1 MCRSS
6 LPNPVPTGTV
16 LAQGKRGRTFV
27 GRLEGKIAF
36 LTAAGAG
43 IGGATAL
50 AFARE
55 GARVIATDRD
65 ETAITLIGAEL
76 ERIDPEAGHETYVLD
91 VTDHQALKAAAA
103 KHPDVNVLYNG
114 AGWVHQGT
122 LETTTLSDWQR
133 SFDINVTPMF
143 VLTQAFLPAFVAQ
156 GGASI
161 INVASVASSL
171 KGVPNRVSYMSTK
184 AAVIGFTKSI
194 AFDFMSKGIRANAIC
209 PGSVDSPSLH
219 ERANALGDHD
229 AVWKTFIARQPMG
242 RMAMPEEIAHLAV
255 YLASDESA
263 YATGANFIADG
274 GITL

>member
-1 MCRSS
+1 
-6 LPNPVPTGTV
+6 L
-16 LAQGKRGRTFV
+16 
-27 GRLEGKIAF
+27 GRLDGKIAF
-36 LTAAGAG
+36 MTAAAAG
-43 IGGATAL
+43 IGGATAR

-65 ETAITLIGAEL
+65 PVALKALGDDL
-76 ERIDPEAGHETYVLD
+76 DRLYPEAGHETYVLN
-91 VTDHQALKAAAA
+91 VTDHEALRAAPDGH
-103 KHPDVNVLYNG
+103 KDVNVLYNG

-122 LETTTLSDWQR
+122 LLTTELDDWQR

-143 VLTQAFLPAFVAQ
+143 VLTKAFLPGFIKR

-171 KGVPNRVSYMSTK
+171 KGLPNRVGYISSK

-194 AFDFMSKGIRANAIC
+194 AFDYMKHGIRANALC

-219 ERANALGDHD
+219 DRARALGDHD
-229 AVWKTFIARQPMG
+229 EVWKTFIARQPIG
-242 RMAMPEEIAHLAV
+242 RMASADEMAHVCV

-263 YATGANFIADG
+263 YATGANFIVDG

>member
-1 MCRSS
+1 M
-6 LPNPVPTGTV
+6 
-16 LAQGKRGRTFV
+16 
-27 GRLEGKIAF
+27 GRLEGKTIF
-36 LTAAGAG
+36 MTAAAAG
-43 IGGATAL
+43 IGGAAAL

-65 ETAITLIGAEL
+65 PAAIGVLDGVLEGAY
-76 ERIDPEAGHETYVLD
+76 PGAGHEAYALD
-91 VTDHQALKAAAA
+91 VTDHDGLRAAAA
-103 KHPDVNVLYNG
+103 RHRGVNVLYNG

-122 LETTTLSDWQR
+122 LETTTLADWQR
-133 SFDINVTPMF
+133 SFDINITPMF
-143 VLTQAFLPAFVAQ
+143 VLTQAFLPAFIAQ

-161 INVASVASSL
+161 INIASVASSL

-184 AAVIGFTKSI
+184 AAVIGFTKSV
-194 AFDFMSKGIRANAIC
+194 AFDYMSKGIRCNAIC

-219 ERANALGDHD
+219 ERAHSLGDHD
-229 AVWKTFIARQPMG
+229 EVWKTFIARQPMG
-242 RMAMPEEIAHLAV
+242 RMAQPEEIAHLAV

>member
-1 MCRSS
+1 M
-6 LPNPVPTGTV
+6 
-16 LAQGKRGRTFV
+16 
-27 GRLEGKIAF
+27 GRLDNKVAF
-36 LTAAGAG
+36 MTASAAG

-65 ETAITLIGAEL
+65 PAAVEKLKGELAAIG
-76 ERIDPEAGHETYVLD
+76 PGHEAYVLD
-91 VTDHQALKAAAA
+91 VTDHAALRNAAAR
-103 KHPDVNVLYNG
+103 HRDVNVLFNC

-122 LETTTLSDWQR
+122 LDTTKLDDWQR

-143 VLTQAFLPAFVAQ
+143 VLTQAFLPAFIEQ

-171 KGVPNRVSYMSTK
+171 KGVPNRVSYMSSK
-184 AAVIGFTKSI
+184 AAVIGLTKSI
-194 AFDFMSKGIRANAIC
+194 AFDYMAQGIRANSVC

-219 ERANALGDHD
+219 ERAHALGDHD
-229 AVWKTFIARQPMG
+229 EVWKTFIARQPMG
-242 RMAMPEEIAHLAV
+242 RMAQPGEMAHLAV

-263 YATGANFIADG
+263 YATGANFIVDG

>member
-1 MCRSS
+1 M
-6 LPNPVPTGTV
+6 
-16 LAQGKRGRTFV
+16 
-27 GRLEGKIAF
+27 GRLDGKTAF

-65 ETAITLIGAEL
+65 PVAIGNIGAAL
-76 ERIDPEAGHETYVLD
+76 NAIDPRAGHEAYVLD
-91 VTDHQALKAAAA
+91 VTDHRALEAAAA
-103 KHPDVNVLYNG
+103 KYTYVNVLYNG

-122 LETTTLSDWQR
+122 LETTTLADWQR

-143 VLTQAFLPAFVAQ
+143 VLTKAFLPHFIAK
-156 GGASI
+156 GGAAI

-184 AAVIGFTKSI
+184 AAVIGFTKSV
-194 AFDFMSKGIRANAIC
+194 AFDFMHKGIRANAIC

-219 ERANALGDHD
+219 ERAKALGEHD
-229 AVWKTFIARQPMG
+229 EVWKTFIARQPMG
-242 RMAMPEEIAHLAV
+242 RMAQPEELAHLCV

>member
-1 MCRSS
+1 M
-6 LPNPVPTGTV
+6 
-16 LAQGKRGRTFV
+16 
-27 GRLEGKIAF
+27 GRLDGKVAF

-43 IGGATAL
+43 IGGACAL

-65 ETAITLIGAEL
+65 ERAIGLVGAQL
-76 ERIDPEAGHETYVLD
+76 QDIDSEAGHEAYVLD
-91 VTDHQALKAAAA
+91 VTDHGALEAAATRHA
-103 KHPDVNVLYNG
+103 DVDVLYNG

-122 LETTTLSDWQR
+122 LETTELADWQR

-143 VLTQAFLPAFVAQ
+143 VLTRAFLPALRAR

-171 KGVPNRVSYMSTK
+171 HGVPNRVSYMSSK
-184 AAVIGFTKSI
+184 AAVIGFTKSV
-194 AFDFMSKGIRANAIC
+194 AFDFMADGIRANTIC

-219 ERANALGDHD
+219 ERARAIGDHD
-229 AVWKTFIARQPMG
+229 EVWKSFVARQPIG
-242 RMAMPEEIAHLAV
+242 RMAQPEEIAHLAV

-263 YATGANFIADG
+263 YATGANFIVDG

>member
-1 MCRSS
+1 M
-6 LPNPVPTGTV
+6 
-16 LAQGKRGRTFV
+16 
-27 GRLEGKIAF
+27 GRLTNKTAF
-36 LTAAGAG
+36 MTASAAG

-65 ETAITLIGAEL
+65 PAAVEKLKAEL
-76 ERIDPEAGHETYVLD
+76 DAIGSGHEAYVLN
-91 VTDHQALKAAAA
+91 VVDHEALKAAAQRH
-103 KHPDVNVLYNG
+103 KDVDVLFNC

-122 LETTTLSDWQR
+122 LKTTSLEDWQR

-143 VLTQAFLPAFVAQ
+143 VLTQAFLPTFIKR

-161 INVASVASSL
+161 INIASVASSL
-171 KGVPNRVSYMSTK
+171 KGVPNRLAYMSTK

-194 AFDFMSKGIRANAIC
+194 AFDFMADGIRANAIC

-219 ERANALGDHD
+219 ERAHALGDHD
-229 AVWKTFIARQPMG
+229 EVWKSFIARQPMG
-242 RMAMPEEIAHLAV
+242 RMAQPAEIAHLAV

>member
-1 MCRSS
+1 MAR
-6 LPNPVPTGTV
+6 LD
-16 LAQGKRGRTFV
+16 GKV
-27 GRLEGKIAF
+27 AF
-36 LTAAGAG
+36 LTAAAAG
-43 IGGATAL
+43 IGGACAL

-65 ETAITLIGAEL
+65 AGAIAEMGATLNRL
-76 ERIDPEAGHETYVLD
+76 YPDAGHSAFTLD
-91 VTDHQALKAAAA
+91 VTDHDALRAAAEA
-103 KHPDVNVLYNG
+103 HTDVNVLYNG
-114 AGWVHQGT
+114 AGWVHEGK
-122 LETTTLSDWQR
+122 LENTSVADWQR

-143 VLTQAFLPAFVAQ
+143 VLTQAFLPHFIAN

-171 KGVPNRVSYMSTK
+171 KGVTNRVAYMSTK
-184 AAVIGFTKSI
+184 AAVIGLTKSI
-194 AFDFMSKGIRANAIC
+194 AFDYMASNIRANALC

-219 ERANALGDHD
+219 ERARGTGDHD
-229 AVWKTFIARQPMG
+229 AAWKVFIARQPMG
-242 RMAMPEEIAHLAV
+242 RMAEPEEIANLAL

>member
-1 MCRSS
+1 M
-6 LPNPVPTGTV
+6 
-16 LAQGKRGRTFV
+16 
-27 GRLEGKIAF
+27 GRLDDKIAF
-36 LTAAGAG
+36 MTASAAG

-65 ETAITLIGAEL
+65 PAAIEKLRAEL
-76 ERIDPEAGHETYVLD
+76 DAIGPGHEAYVLN
-91 VTDHQALKAAAA
+91 VTDHEALRVAAERH
-103 KHPDVNVLYNG
+103 KGVNVLFNC
-114 AGWVHQGT
+114 AGWVHQGK
-122 LETTTLSDWQR
+122 LENTSLDDWQH

-143 VLTQAFLPAFVAQ
+143 VLTQAFLPAFIKQ

-161 INVASVASSL
+161 VNIASVASSL
-171 KGVPNRVSYMSTK
+171 KGVPNRVAYMSTK
-184 AAVIGFTKSI
+184 AAVIGLTKSI
-194 AFDFMSKGIRANAIC
+194 AFDYMAHGIRANAIC

-219 ERANALGDHD
+219 ERAHALGEHD
-229 AVWKTFIARQPMG
+229 EVWRSFIARQPMG
-242 RMAMPEEIAHLAV
+242 RMAQPAEIAHLAV

>member
-1 MCRSS
+1 
-6 LPNPVPTGTV
+6 L
-16 LAQGKRGRTFV
+16 
-27 GRLEGKIAF
+27 GRLDNKIAF
-36 LTAAGAG
+36 MTASAAG

-65 ETAITLIGAEL
+65 PAAVGVLQAALAAIG
-76 ERIDPEAGHETYVLD
+76 PEHEAYVLN
-91 VTDHQALKAAAA
+91 VTDHDALRAAAA
-103 KHPDVNVLYNG
+103 RHKGVNVLFNC
-114 AGWVHQGT
+114 AGWVHQGK
-122 LETTTLSDWQR
+122 LEDTELDDWQR

-143 VLTQAFLPAFVAQ
+143 VLTQAFLPAFIKQ

-171 KGVPNRVSYMSTK
+171 KGVPNRVSYMSSK
-184 AAVIGFTKSI
+184 AAVIGLTKSI
-194 AFDFMSKGIRANAIC
+194 AFDYMAHGIRANAIC

-219 ERANALGDHD
+219 ERAHALGDHD
-229 AVWKTFIARQPMG
+229 EVWKTFIARQPMG
-242 RMAMPEEIAHLAV
+242 RMAQPAEMAHIAV

-263 YATGANFIADG
+263 YATGANFTVDG

>member
-1 MCRSS
+1 M
-6 LPNPVPTGTV
+6 
-16 LAQGKRGRTFV
+16 
-27 GRLEGKIAF
+27 GRLEGKTAF

-65 ETAITLIGAEL
+65 RSAIAEIGAL
-76 ERIDPEAGHETYVLD
+76 FARLHPEAGHETFALD
-91 VTDHQALKAAAA
+91 VTDHDALKAAAA
-103 KHPDVNVLYNG
+103 KYSDVNVLFNC

-122 LETTTLSDWQR
+122 LETTSLTDWQH
-133 SFDINVTPMF
+133 SFDINITPMF
-143 VLTQAFLPAFVAQ
+143 VLTQAFLPHFLAN

-171 KGVPNRVSYMSTK
+171 KGVPNRLAYMSTK
-184 AAVIGFTKSI
+184 AAVIGFTKSV
-194 AFDFMSKGIRANAIC
+194 AFDFMSRGVRANAIC

-219 ERANALGDHD
+219 ERASATGDHD
-229 AVWKTFIARQPMG
+229 AAWETFIARQPLG
-242 RMAMPEEIAHLAV
+242 RMARPEEIAHLAV

>member
-1 MCRSS
+1 M
-6 LPNPVPTGTV
+6 
-16 LAQGKRGRTFV
+16 
-27 GRLEGKIAF
+27 GRLDGKVAF

-65 ETAITLIGAEL
+65 SRAIGEIGAQL
-76 ERIDPEAGHETYVLD
+76 QRLYPDAGHQTYVLD
-91 VTDHQALKAAAA
+91 VTDHDALRAAAVR
-103 KHPDVNVLYNG
+103 HVGVNVLYNG

-122 LETTTLSDWQR
+122 LETTSLSDWQR

-143 VLTQAFLPAFVAQ
+143 VLTQAFLPSFLAR
-156 GGASI
+156 GGATI
-161 INVASVASSL
+161 VNIASVASSL
-171 KGVPNRVSYMSTK
+171 KGVPNRVAYMSTK
-184 AAVIGFTKSI
+184 AAVIGFTKSV
-194 AFDFMSKGIRANAIC
+194 AFDFMSSGVRANAIC

-219 ERANALGDHD
+219 ERAHALGEHD
-229 AVWKTFIARQPMG
+229 EVWKSFIARQPMG
-242 RMAMPEEIAHLAV
+242 RMAQPDEIAHLAV